1 MQQCRDLRAHAPT
14 TASLMSTSSLVYL
27 AWALAKSA
35 FAQWSSWMRLG
46 EGLGRDWRAIFI
58 KDLSGFSSQKT
69 LLTMDPI
76 SQTLLLLGSILHP
89 KALVRPVS
97 IETVLAVSVAVST
110 AHLLGIFAIITRPF
124 VNLAQIF
131 AFQAGK
137 ESILGPRI

>member
-1 MQQCRDLRAHAPT
+1 
-14 TASLMSTSSLVYL
+14 MSTSSLAYL

-35 FAQWSSWMRLG
+35 SALWSSWMRLG
-46 EGLGRDWRAIFI
+46 EGLGLDWMAIFI
-58 KDLSGFSSQKT
+58 KDQSGSSSQKT

-76 SQTLLLLGSILHP
+76 SQTLLLLGSTLHP

-97 IETVLAVSVAVST
+97 IETILAVSMAIST
-110 AHLLGIFAIITRPF
+110 AHLLGVFAIITRLF

-137 ESILGPRI
+137 ESILEPHI